1 MPNPIAEFKTS
12 LGSFK
17 VELFADKSPLT
28 VANFVD
34 YATSGFYAGTVFHR
48 VIPGFMVQG
57 GGMTPDLKQ
66 KSGKPPIKNEADN
79 GVSNARGTIAMA
91 RTSEPHS
98 ATSQF
103 FVNVADNKPLDFKSK
118 DVAGWGYCAFGA
130 VIEGMDVV
138 DSIAKVKTGNRFPHQ
153 NVPLDDVLIESVGI
167 A

>member
-34 YATSGFYAGTVFHR
+34 YANSGFYAGTVFHR

-66 KSGKPPIKNEADN
+66 KAGKAPIKNEADN

-103 FVNVADNKPLDFKSK
+103 FVNVADNKPLDHKSK
-118 DVAGWGYCAFGA
+118 DVSGWGYCAFGA
-130 VIEGMDVV
+130 VLEGMDVV
-138 DSIAKVKTGNRFPHQ
+138 DSIAKVRTGNRFPHQ
-153 NVPLDDVLIESVGI
+153 NVPVEDVLIESVTI